1 MLSNRV
7 IRLPNTFLLNS
18 SISDLKPHIR
28 LKVQA
33 LQLINLMQAVD
44 LAKLQEEKC
53 LEMRKYQHSSF
64 QHPNNST
71 TLPTQ

>member
-1 MLSNRV
+1 
-7 IRLPNTFLLNS
+7 
-18 SISDLKPHIR
+18 
-28 LKVQA
+28 
-33 LQLINLMQAVD
+33 MQAVD